1 MKNNNIYKLTLGIL
15 ILGITLIMASCELL
29 NPKPTD
35 SITSDDAIK
44 DQNGVNKA
52 IVGCYSALQ
61 FSTYYGRN
69 YIVMGDIA
77 TNNLVWTGTSPDYNQ
92 INNNSILAD
101 NLIVRDIW
109 STIYDGINRVNN
121 VIDKLPDISMSPASK
136 DVAYG
141 ECYFLRGLHH
151 YNLVRLWGAVPIKT
165 KATTGNLADLQVPRN
180 PADAVYAQVISDL
193 TQAEAKLPD
202 ANSTGRATKAA
213 ARALL
218 AKVYLNRYNLFTNP
232 ADLDYAL
239 GYATQLIND
248 TQFAL
253 LTDYNNLFKP
263 DANAESIFE
272 VTFNP
277 QDPNSLAVYYF
288 TKLLAGRYEF
298 APTDTLINSY
308 ETGDLRSVAS
318 IAFDGA
324 GSPYGY
330 KYRDMVTSSDRV
342 YVFRLAEMYLIRAEV
357 NACKQAA
364 ISDIQSDINVIRHR
378 AGLTDTDAGTYATL
392 LLAIEKERKNEFAFE
407 GQRWFDL
414 TRTDRAIFVLPN
426 VKSKNQYLFPIPQS
440 ELQTNTDPGMIQN
453 PGY

>member
-1 MKNNNIYKLTLGIL
+1 MT
-15 ILGITLIMASCELL
+15 SCELL
-29 NPKPTD
+29 SPKPTD
-35 SITSDDAIK
+35 SITSNDAIK

-121 VIDKLPDISMSPASK
+121 VIDKLPDISMSSASK

-141 ECYFLRGLHH
+141 ECCFLRGLHH

-180 PADAVYAQVISDL
+180 PVNAVYAQVISDL
-193 TQAEAKLPD
+193 TMAEAKLPD
-202 ANSTGRATKAA
+202 ANATGRATKAA

-218 AKVYLNRYNLFTNP
+218 AKVYMNRYNLFTNP
-232 ADLDYAL
+232 ADLDNAL

-248 TQFAL
+248 PQFAL
-253 LTDYNNLFKP
+253 LSEYNSLFQP
-263 DANAESIFE
+263 ETNEESIFE

-298 APTDTLINSY
+298 APTDTLIHSFL
-308 ETGDLRSVAS
+308 TVDFRKAAS

-357 NACKQAA
+357 NAYKQAA
-364 ISDIQSDINVIRHR
+364 IADIQSDINIIRHR
-378 AGLTDTDAGTYATL
+378 AGLADTDAATYPTL
-392 LLAIEKERKNEFAFE
+392 LLAIENERKHEFAFE

-414 TRTDRAIFVLPN
+414 TRTDRALFILPN
-426 VKSKNQYLFPIPQS
+426 VKSKNQYLFPIPQA